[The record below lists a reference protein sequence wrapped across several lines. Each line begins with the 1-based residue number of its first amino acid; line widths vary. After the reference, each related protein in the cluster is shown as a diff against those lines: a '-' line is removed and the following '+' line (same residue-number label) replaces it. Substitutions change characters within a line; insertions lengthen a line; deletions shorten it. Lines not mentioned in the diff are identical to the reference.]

1 MIHLIFLNL
10 NLSGNWK
17 WTSNKTL
24 HIWVHS
30 HPSRRQKR
38 AVQVAWPAI
47 NTVRMSSLLEG
58 YGYGKLPAK
67 SSRILISKC
76 KITLPKK
83 KVLKS
88 WKIQKSFRNLLIL
101 GSPTWRK
108 KSRLGMTWIEF
119 LRTNYHQFL
128 DSFTLSVSLLYSAQ
142 MESTLSH
149 PSDWPAIVLG
159 WLGFRANLRWIAAR
173 FRQNAYVSPH
183 RSAQVNDKPLPAQGV
198 NLWSRVLREV
208 PNAL

>member
-83 KVLKS
+83 RFSRVEKS
-88 WKIQKSFRNLLIL
+88 KNPFGTCWFLGHQLDEKNPDLEWLGLNFYVQITTSFWIPSPFPFPFCTPPKWKAPWATHLIGL
-101 GSPTWRK
+101 QLCSAG
-108 KSRLGMTWIEF
+108 L
-119 LRTNYHQFL
+119 
-128 DSFTLSVSLLYSAQ
+128 VSAQ
-142 MESTLSH
+142 IYDELQQGS
-149 PSDWPAIVLG
+149 
-159 WLGFRANLRWIAAR
+159 AR
-173 FRQNAYVSPH
+173 TPT
-183 RSAQVNDKPLPAQGV
+183 
-198 NLWSRVLREV
+198 
-208 PNAL
+208 